1 MAKFLMVVGTSSNC
15 GKTLMVAGLCRILA
29 NRGYKVAPFKSQ
41 NMSLNSRVAKEEGEI
56 AVAQY
61 IQSLAAK
68 TEPSI
73 HFNPILLKPKGN
85 FISQVIVH
93 GKPYRD
99 MDYNEYR
106 RNKDFFLG
114 KIRESLEYLDRNY
127 EYVVM
132 EGAGS
137 CCEINLLEDDIA
149 NLRVLEMVGGDAI
162 LVADID
168 RGGVFASLYGTV
180 SLLPKRWRKLIK
192 GFVIN
197 KFRGNPKVLEK
208 GLEKIEELTGIPVLG
223 VIPYR
228 EDLVFPEEDSQVIQ
242 EKRVLGNLRSP
253 VEVNVIR
260 FSKIANF
267 TDLNPLSRD
276 TLIRLIDFQDDITG
290 DILIL
295 PGTRCSTLEMKLLR
309 EHGMDRRIR
318 EFVERGGIVI
328 GICGGFQILGKML
341 IDRDF
346 REGDVGSIEGL
357 GLLDMETFFG
367 NEKVIKNSSG
377 ILEIEG
383 ERFEV
388 SGYEIHEGITISR
401 EKPLIKVIKGFGNKG
416 EGFDGAIK
424 VLEVGERKAYIL
436 GTYFHG
442 IFENYKFRNFIVNLV
457 RRRKGL
463 KPITGDSYRG
473 ILEGS
478 FEKIAKVIEENV
490 DLGRIFPNLDLPSS
504 CRNPSHRHPSSPSH
518 LS

>member
-15 GKTLMVAGLCRILA
+15 GKTVMVAGLCRILA

-41 NMSLNSRVAKEEGEI
+41 NMSLNSRVSKEEGEI

-73 HFNPILLKPKGN
+73 HFNPVLLKPKGN
-85 FISQVIVH
+85 FVSQVIVH

-106 RNKDFFLG
+106 RNKDLFLG

-127 EYVVM
+127 DYVVM

-180 SLLPKRWRKLIK
+180 SLLPEKWRELIK

-197 KFRGNPKVLEK
+197 KFRGNPEVLKK

-228 EDLVFPEEDSQVIQ
+228 EDFVFPEEDSQVIQ
-242 EKRVLGNLRSP
+242 NMKVLGNPKSP
-253 VEVNVIR
+253 VEINVIR

-267 TDLNPLSRD
+267 TDINPLSND
-276 TLIRLIDFQDDITG
+276 TFIRLIDFQDDITG

-295 PGTRCSTLEMKLLR
+295 PGTRCSTLEMKLIKK
-309 EHGMDRRIR
+309 HGMDRKIR

-328 GICGGFQILGKML
+328 GICGGYQILGKIL
-341 IDRDF
+341 IDSNF
-346 REGDVGSIEGL
+346 SEGDVGTIEGI
-357 GLLDMETFFG
+357 GLFNMETIFG
-367 NEKVIKNSSG
+367 NEKVIKNSYG
-377 ILEIEG
+377 ILEIDG
-383 ERFEV
+383 ESFEV
-388 SGYEIHEGITISR
+388 SGYELHEGITVSQ
-401 EKPLIKVIKGFGNKG
+401 EKPLIKVVKGFGNDGK
-416 EGFDGAIK
+416 GFDGAIK
-424 VLEVGERKAYIL
+424 IVEVGKGRNKSYII

-457 RRRKGL
+457 RKRKGFE
-463 KPITGDSYRG
+463 PITGDNYKDT
-473 ILEGS
+473 LENN

-490 DLGRIFPNLDLPSS
+490 DLSRV
-504 CRNPSHRHPSSPSH
+504 
-518 LS
+518 LSIDKINK